1 MQSKTRFFNTT
12 LLRKNITRFWPLWT
26 VYLATWLLALPAILS
41 AEMFGPESTWNN
53 ITQPYVAWNIYKMT
67 GGVFGVG
74 MAAAF
79 SCFFA
84 MAMLYYLYT
93 TRSAGFMHS
102 LPIKRGGLFITSYVS
117 GYLFML
123 VPNAIVLAVTC
134 IVTAVGGF
142 PAFGAILTW
151 FLIIS
156 GIELFFY
163 SFALLCGIMTGQIFM
178 LPLLYG
184 ILNFLA
190 VGMYYMYIGIAGTF
204 LYGYSA
210 PGYGIW
216 EIFSPA
222 LKMADSITANVE
234 WNKAY
239 STVVSCS
246 LSGSKVAAAYA
257 IAGVVIAII
266 AYIFSLYRK
275 SETAGDAISFGW
287 ARVAFRFGVGFCAAA
302 TLGQL
307 FYAVF
312 VTSLA
317 GVDRSLPGMLVCT
330 LAAGAIGY
338 YAALMLTEKSFRVF
352 SHGRMCA
359 AVLAASIIVVCCAFA
374 FDFGGYEKTVPEA
387 SDIKSVQVSVAG
399 WNWSRGTVTSGDNVL
414 LATEIHQSMI
424 DQKAEQLAAVGNY
437 PHTKSDDYAAADYKG
452 SISFSYVLKDGATL
466 SRDYSVYL
474 NRAHEDDL
482 STITGMIS
490 EIVNTKEYMTSSTF
504 NGLTPDTITDANLQY
519 VDGENNWQDLNL
531 TKSEWIGVYNAIVAD
546 INEGNMK
553 QNELFYKN
561 EVSYSANSASSINFQ
576 SENTYVSVSLKPE
589 MINLMNALESEGIFA
604 RIDK

>member
-1 MQSKTRFFNTT
+1 MQSKTRLFNTT
-12 LLRKNITRFWPLWT
+12 LLRKDITRFWPLWT
-26 VYLATWLLALPAILS
+26 VYLATWLLALPATLA
-41 AEMFGPESTWNN
+41 AEMFGPQSAWNK
-53 ITQPYVAWNIYKMT
+53 ITQLYVVRDIYKMT
-67 GGVFGVG
+67 GEFGVG
-74 MAAAF
+74 MAAVF
-79 SCFFA
+79 SCFCA

-93 TRSAGFMHS
+93 ARSAGFMHS

-123 VPNAIVLAVTC
+123 VPNAVVLAVTY

-142 PAFGAILTW
+142 PSFGAILAW

-178 LPLLYG
+178 LPLLYV

-190 VGMYYMYIGIAGTF
+190 VGMYYMYTGIAGTF

-222 LKMADSITANVE
+222 LKMVKSITTNIE
-234 WNKAY
+234 WNEDY
-239 STVVSCS
+239 STIVSCT
-246 LSGSKVAAAYA
+246 LSGSKVAAGYA
-257 IAGVVIAII
+257 VAGVVIAII
-266 AYIFSLYRK
+266 AYVFSLYRK
-275 SETAGDAISFGW
+275 SETASDAISFGW

-302 TLGQL
+302 TLGQF

-312 VTSLA
+312 VDSLA

-352 SHGRMCA
+352 SHGRLCA
-359 AVLAASIIVVCCAFA
+359 VILAATIIVVCCAFA
-374 FDFGGYEKTVPEA
+374 FDIGGYEKNVPEA

-399 WNWSRGTVTSGDNVL
+399 WNWSSGAVTSGDNVL
-414 LATEIHQSMI
+414 LVTEIHQSMI
-424 DQKAEQLAAVGNY
+424 DQKAEQLASVSSY
-437 PHTKSDDYAAADYKG
+437 SHKTSDDYAASDYSG
-452 SISFSYVLKDGATL
+452 SISLSYELKDGTTL
-466 SRDYSVYL
+466 SRSYSVYL
-474 NRAHEDDL
+474 NRANEDDV

-490 EIVNTKEYMTSSTF
+490 ELVNTKEYMTSSTF
-504 NGLTPDTITDANLQY
+504 NGLTPDTITSAYVQY
-519 VDGENNWQDLNL
+519 VDGENNWQELNL

-546 INEGNMK
+546 INADNMK

-561 EVSYSANSASSINFQ
+561 EASYSANSASSINFQ
-576 SENTYVSVSLKPE
+576 SNNTYVSVSLKPE
-589 MINLMNALESEGIFA
+589 MTNLTAALESEDIVD